1 MFAISLT
8 LFAAISVRAE
18 MRFRDI
24 ILLKIWLIQ
33 SFTYVIKRF
42 LYTKQVQSHDAIV
55 NANPSECQAN
65 EMFKNEFFNYKE
77 LNKTAE
83 LRLRR

>member
-1 MFAISLT
+1 
-8 LFAAISVRAE
+8 
-18 MRFRDI
+18 
-24 ILLKIWLIQ
+24 
-33 SFTYVIKRF
+33 

-77 LNKTAE
+77 LNKTA
-83 LRLRR
+83 LPV